1 VLWTNVRA
9 TWVNAAVAL
18 AVLVSC
24 WVVAVPAAEAANEI
38 AYDCKLDI
46 CLLDPDNP
54 GIVTNLT
61 DNEGTSIDEKPIWSP
76 DGKKIAFISNFGLG
90 GSTKNLFVMAPEA
103 PEQAVNLAVQ
113 LTHFTNGEQIEE
125 PVWSPDGTRV
135 AFVVGN
141 QEENDKVEVV
151 NSDGTTATPLV
162 VAEHGVYP
170 TWAPDGGKIAYSFE
184 GHVYVESA
192 DGAGF
197 PPPLT
202 GAAGDEPAWSPDGSR
217 IAFGEK
223 VGYST
228 VNLGIVPAGG
238 GTPTTLTSGAQFIFA
253 SWSPLGS
260 QVVYEVSGGG
270 EDKHWR
276 VADADGSGDH
286 ALPEIP
292 DLNPNGPAPSW
303 SPAGT
308 RIVFQ
313 GYYYAGSPST
323 DQVFMENTDGSGSV
337 TALTGDEGYATYPS
351 WRPSPAAAPQV
362 IAPAGGAP
370 GALPKTNPT
379 PKTVWITKRIFW
391 TKGPD
396 LTVIIGSYGC
406 GGPSCGVA
414 TEGKAK
420 AAQVAGLTFSLDRGS
435 ARAKHKPTEVVVG
448 KGKTT
453 IPGGQSGPVKM
464 RLTKAGVKLL
474 EKKGSLK
481 VAVAVT
487 VTIPG
492 QKKTVEHRQVS
503 LAVKQPKKPK
513 KK

>member
-1 VLWTNVRA
+1 MLSNARA
-9 TWVNAAVAL
+9 SWVKAAAVL
-18 AVLVSC
+18 AVLAAC
-24 WVVAVPAAEAANEI
+24 WLVGASAAEAANEI
-38 AYDCKLDI
+38 AYDCKEDI

-54 GIVTNLT
+54 SVVTNLT
-61 DNEGTSIDEKPIWSP
+61 DNGSTSIDEKPIWSP

-90 GSTKNLFVMAPEA
+90 GSTKNLFVMEPEA
-103 PEQAVNLAVQ
+103 PDQGFNLAVQ
-113 LTHFTNGEQIEE
+113 LTHYTNGEQIEE

-141 QEENDKVEVV
+141 QEQNDKVAVV

-162 VAEHGVYP
+162 LAEHGVYP

-184 GHVYVESA
+184 GHVYVEEA
-192 DGAGF
+192 NGAGF
-197 PPPLT
+197 PPPLP
-202 GAAGDEPAWSPDGSR
+202 GAEGNEPVWSPDGSR

-223 VGYST
+223 VGFST
-228 VNLGIVPAGG
+228 ANLGIVPAGG

-253 SWSPLGS
+253 SWSPSGS
-260 QVVYEVSGGG
+260 QLVYHVSGGG
-270 EDKHWR
+270 SDTHWR
-276 VADADGSGDH
+276 VVNADGSGDH
-286 ALPEIP
+286 ALPESP
-292 DLNPNGPAPSW
+292 DVNPDGPAPSW
-303 SPAGT
+303 SPSGA

-313 GYYYAGSPST
+313 GFYFGSAPNT
-323 DQVFMENTDGSGSV
+323 NQVYMQNTDGSGQV
-337 TALTGDEGYATYPS
+337 IALTGDEGFATYPS
-351 WRPSPAAAPQV
+351 WRPSPSAAPQV
-362 IAPAGGAP
+362 FAPAGGAP
-370 GALPKTNPT
+370 GPLPKTNPT

-420 AAQVAGLTFSLDRGS
+420 AAQAAGLTFSLDRGS
-435 ARAKHKPTEVVVG
+435 ARPKHRPTEVVVG

-492 QKKTVEHRQVS
+492 RKKTVEHRQVS
-503 LAVKQPKKPK
+503 LAVKQPKKSK